1 MKLLSLTVG
10 KRSLT
15 LASVAA
21 LALLSGSLAHADQ
34 LQDIKSRGKLVCGT
48 LGTSEPFS
56 FQDPSTR
63 EIIGYDVDMCKAVA
77 RDLGVK
83 LELMMVSVDARIPS
97 LQQGRVDILAA
108 NLGYTKARAE
118 QIAYSNSYFVSQQK
132 LIARADAGITTIEQL
147 KGKRIS
153 AIKGSSSEQGV
164 RREIPDA
171 ETATFGETSTAFLAV
186 AQGKAAAFC
195 ASELILVKLK
205 EQSAKTTPLH
215 IIEKPLFSEAWGLG
229 VRKDETAFL
238 NEVNKSLTK
247 MESSGEIDTTYGKW
261 FGPNSFYKMKREFKV
276 EPIKS

>member
-1 MKLLSLTVG
+1 MELLSLSV
-10 KRSLT
+10 KHT
-15 LASVAA
+15 LAVSGLIAMA
-21 LALLSGSLAHADQ
+21 LGASAAHADQ

-56 FQDPSTR
+56 FQDPNTR
-63 EIIGYDVDMCKAVA
+63 EIIGYDVDMCKAIA
-77 RDLGVK
+77 KDLGVK
-83 LELMMVSVDARIPS
+83 LELVMVSVDARIPS

-108 NLGYTKARAE
+108 NLGYTPARAE
-118 QIAYSNSYFVSQQK
+118 QVAYSNSYFVSQQK
-132 LIARADAGITTIEQL
+132 LITRADAKIKTLDQL

-164 RREIPDA
+164 RREISDA
-171 ETATFGETSTAFLAV
+171 VTATFSETATAFLAV

-205 EQSAKTTPLH
+205 EQSEATQPMH
-215 IIEKPLFSEAWGLG
+215 IIEKPLFAEAWGLG

-238 NEVNKSLTK
+238 NAVNKTLTG
-247 MESSGEIDTTYGKW
+247 MESSGEIDTTYNKW
-261 FGPNSFYKMKREFKV
+261 FGPNTYYKMKREFKI